1 MNPHLILFILVGL
14 LNLLNAGIAH
24 AQFSGGGTAVG
35 YIDSA
40 PIRDQIRFRFD
51 GAYGN
56 SIPDWAEFFYPKCG
70 CFRVSGADPNA
81 PGPPLAETN
90 VDYQEF
96 QLYAEHVFVEGMV
109 SGFVELPF
117 RLVNPEV
124 NANAGGISDVNAGV
138 RVSLY
143 DDEIQ
148 HLTFQFRTFIPT
160 GDSER
165 GLGTDHVTLEPG
177 LLYLRQIADGTTL
190 EAELRDFIPIG
201 GTAWAGN
208 VLRYGVGISH
218 RLIEGENVYVA
229 PVVEAVGWSILNG
242 RGLDPATGPTD
253 AATTIV
259 NLKVGARIGLGN
271 PRNANA
277 GSQSLYVGY
286 GRALT
291 GRSWYDNVVRA
302 EFRVMY

>member
-1 MNPHLILFILVGL
+1 MNPSSRPFILMGL
-14 LNLLNAGIAH
+14 LYLLNAGIAH
-24 AQFSGGGTAVG
+24 AQFAGGGTTVG

-56 SIPDWAEFFYPKCG
+56 STPDWAEFFYAQG
-70 CFRVSGADPNA
+70 GYAA
-81 PGPPLAETN
+81 GPPLEETN

-96 QLYAEHVFVEGMV
+96 QLYAEHVFVDGIV

-124 NANAGGISDVNAGV
+124 NANAGGISDINAGV
-138 RVSLY
+138 RASLY

-148 HLTFQFRTFIPT
+148 LLTFQFRTFIPT
-160 GDSER
+160 GDSNR
-165 GLGTDHVTLEPG
+165 GLGTNHVTLEPG
-177 LLYLRQIADGTTL
+177 FLYLRQIADRTTL

-218 RLIEGENVYVA
+218 RLFEGENVYVA

-242 RGLDPATGPTD
+242 LGSDPATGPTD

-271 PRNANA
+271 PRNTSA

-291 GRSWYDNVVRA
+291 DSSWYDDVVRA
-302 EFRVMY
+302 EYRIMY